1 MINLVTLSLLIAK
14 VQHSQVSDGG
24 GVGEGCLGYE
34 GDVVAVQWED
44 AKVLEA
50 PEGLLLHTLQLVVGH
65 DEGGEA
71 GQVGKHQGRQHA
83 QLVVAQVPDSKKLK
97 KI

>member
-1 MINLVTLSLLIAK
+1 MTLSLLIAK
-14 VQHSQVSDGG
+14 VQHSQVCDGG
-24 GVGEGCLGYE
+24 GVGECCLGYE
-34 GDVVAVQWED
+34 GDVVAVQGED

-65 DEGGEA
+65 DEGSEA

-83 QLVVAQVPDSKKLK
+83 QLVVAQVTDRKNNKN
-97 KI
+97 I